1 MNNLILRRSQL
12 VEAQIVGTPAIGKRY
27 QFTEIPNLAKNNI
40 VLYGLAAYSATQLAV
55 SPNSNTVIAAAG
67 VPSVVATLVNNR
79 KKEFMYQEP
88 MFNLIRSNVG
98 GFVQLLLPRV
108 INLTDCYIQLAN
120 TVGINADEVVVFSLY
135 YEFLENVD
143 PATLALIKDQ
153 I

>member
-1 MNNLILRRSQL
+1 MNNLILKRSQL
-12 VEAQIVGTPAIGKRY
+12 VEAQIVGAPATGKRY
-27 QFTEIPNLAKNNI
+27 QFLEIPNLSKNNV
-40 VLYGLAAYSATQLAV
+40 VLYGIAAYSATQLAV

-67 VPSVVATLVNNR
+67 IPSVVVTLLNNK

-88 MFNLIRSNVG
+88 MYNLVRSNVG
-98 GFVQLLLPRV
+98 GFIQLLQPRV

-120 TVGINADEVVVFSLY
+120 TVGINADEVVVFSFY
-135 YEFLENVD
+135 YDFLENVD